1 MLNEGKVKGLPFIKL
16 SFVFVLFFFD
26 TNIILTKQN
35 AASTKN
41 SQQFLAS
48 QVSVFRRNKVTD
60 SNTSK
65 HPFFTFITF
74 TREFCH
80 LGMKVKKNMT
90 IVLFFSLSPMAN
102 GPYECDGKSNK
113 LFFFFQ
119 RVLRSWLT
127 SNLQYKTREL
137 WVLFAEV
144 RKKWKSRSVSK
155 LLTFFCKNVVLII
168 CQYLKRSQYL
178 QKK

>member
-1 MLNEGKVKGLPFIKL
+1 MLNEGKVKGLLFIKL
-16 SFVFVLFFFD
+16 SFVFVLFFSD

-48 QVSVFRRNKVTD
+48 QVSVFRRNRVTD

-113 LFFFFQ
+113 LFFFF
-119 RVLRSWLT
+119 SA
-127 SNLQYKTREL
+127 S
-137 WVLFAEV
+137 
-144 RKKWKSRSVSK
+144 SSVVIDFK
-155 LLTFFCKNVVLII
+155 LAV
-168 CQYLKRSQYL
+168 
-178 QKK
+178 

>member
-48 QVSVFRRNKVTD
+48 QVSVFRRNRVTD

-65 HPFFTFITF
+65 HPFFIFITF

-102 GPYECDGKSNK
+102 GSYECDGKSNK

-137 WVLFAEV
+137 WGLFAEV

>member
-48 QVSVFRRNKVTD
+48 QVSVFRRNRVTD

-113 LFFFFQ
+113 LFFFFFSEFFG
-119 RVLRSWLT
+119 RDWLQT
-127 SNLQYKTREL
+127 CSI
-137 WVLFAEV
+137 
-144 RKKWKSRSVSK
+144 K
-155 LLTFFCKNVVLII
+155 LESSEAYLLKLEKNEKVVAFPSYWHFFVKMWF
-168 CQYLKRSQYL
+168 
-178 QKK
+178 